1 MENLVRYI
9 QFRGH
14 IDEGRIGR
22 TIFDDLYPFLACQF
36 LNSIIYLILN
46 RLDQR
51 LPFFVQFTI
60 LTEILTFEFQHV
72 LFFLNDLLFAFR
84 THGLGEEDLLCL
96 VVSSQH
102 TCLLLRRIDF
112 FLPTLGEHG
121 QLLIRLLILRQIL
134 EDITHIDE
142 RYRLIFSKSR
152 AKSHHGCQ

>member
-14 IDEGRIGR
+14 IDEGRIGG

-51 LPFFVQFTI
+51 LPLFVQFTI
-60 LTEILTFEFQHV
+60 LTEILTFELQHV

-96 VVSSQH
+96 VYQNEDESLRMVRS
-102 TCLLLRRIDF
+102 LLLY
-112 FLPTLGEHG
+112 LPVST
-121 QLLIRLLILRQIL
+121 
-134 EDITHIDE
+134 
-142 RYRLIFSKSR
+142 
-152 AKSHHGCQ
+152 